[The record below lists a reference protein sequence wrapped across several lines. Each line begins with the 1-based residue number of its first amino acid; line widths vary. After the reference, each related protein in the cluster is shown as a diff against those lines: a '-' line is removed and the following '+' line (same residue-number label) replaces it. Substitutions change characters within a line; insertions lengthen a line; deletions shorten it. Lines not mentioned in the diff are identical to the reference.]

1 MLNLSHWLD
10 SQETSWYSGAS
21 ILFLV
26 GKFHLLVM
34 CYSSSSEI
42 LNGVGR
48 WGEAA
53 CLLRG
58 HVAKHLETFLVSHLG
73 GGGRAGCY
81 WYLAAKYPMRHRI
94 APFPPN
100 KDLSTPECN

>member
-73 GGGRAGCY
+73 GGAGCY
-81 WYLAAKYPMRHRI
+81 WYLDAKYPT
-94 APFPPN
+94 
-100 KDLSTPECN
+100 STG